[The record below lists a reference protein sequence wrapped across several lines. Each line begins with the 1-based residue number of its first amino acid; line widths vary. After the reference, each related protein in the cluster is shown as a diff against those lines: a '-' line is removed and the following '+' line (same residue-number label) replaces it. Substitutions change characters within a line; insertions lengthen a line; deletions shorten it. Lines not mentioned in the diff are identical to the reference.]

1 MTIFTQKK
9 EQHESTKFKL
19 VKSSNDGSEFNS
31 SSSSTA
37 AGNANGDNDDN
48 LQENDIEVSMRK
60 RMYALK
66 ELVHTEET
74 YVQDLSLIVDGYIR
88 EIRDPDSDIPMP
100 DDLKGGKERM
110 VFGNVEAIHEWHRE

>member
-1 MTIFTQKK
+1 MQ
-9 EQHESTKFKL
+9 
-19 VKSSNDGSEFNS
+19 SNSNG
-31 SSSSTA
+31 
-37 AGNANGDNDDN
+37 GDNDDN
-48 LQENDIEVSMRK
+48 YLEIDGELSLKK

-74 YVQDLSLIVDGYIR
+74 YVQDLSLIVDGYIK

-110 VFGNVEAIHEWHRE
+110 VFGNVEAIYEWHRE

>member
-1 MTIFTQKK
+1 MTKTG
-9 EQHESTKFKL
+9 ESADL
-19 VKSSNDGSEFNS
+19 
-31 SSSSTA
+31 SSTA
-37 AGNANGDNDDN
+37 NNSNGDNDDN
-48 LQENDIEVSMRK
+48 SLENDVELAIKK

-74 YVQDLSLIVDGYIR
+74 YVQDLSLIVDGYIK

-110 VFGNVEAIHEWHRE
+110 VFGNLEAIYEWHRE